1 VVDEAG
7 SGAYWRRDR
16 AARGAVFIDMEG
28 YFIAAREAMLRA
40 RRSIWFVNWA
50 FEANTPFDPG
60 PGGQAPPE
68 DRIGPFLKRLADEKP
83 ELDVRILC
91 WDSALPVAATQNFFP
106 IVDTHTFRGSRVRF
120 VLDDKVPLGACH
132 HQKMIVIDDAIAF
145 CGGGDIGP
153 DRWDTPDH
161 RDDDPRRIKTR
172 ADNRCFDSRHEVM
185 AIVDGEAARS
195 LADLFRQRWAR
206 ATGEVIPEPW
216 PSDSAAP
223 DPAAAASGGPADPWP
238 PEVRPAFRDVQ
249 VGISRTMP
257 RWRGEP
263 GVREIE
269 QLTLVQVARA
279 RRSIYMENQY
289 FTSPLLAE
297 ALAARLVEPDGPE
310 VVLVSTQHSPSYFD
324 QITMDRT
331 RAHFFARLRAVDRH
345 GRFFAYSPLTA
356 LARTIIVHAKVAIVD
371 DEVLRIGSAN
381 MNNRSAGFDTECDL
395 SFEAEGRTGA
405 ETADAIAA
413 IRTRL
418 VAHWLGCDDALVDA
432 TVAREGGLGRG
443 IEALRAGGRTRLR
456 PIPSTSTGPLAR
468 LIAYYHLGD
477 PVTAFDSWRPW
488 RRREQIA
495 KDMKRLE
502 ALRPYR
508 HPPVPRPHWRLRR
521 GKGAFTP

>member
-1 VVDEAG
+1 MSEPG
-7 SGAYWRRDR
+7 SGAFWRRDR
-16 AARGAVFIDMEG
+16 AVRAAVFIDMEG

-50 FEANTPFDPG
+50 FDANTPFDPG
-60 PGGQAPPE
+60 PGGRAPAE
-68 DRIGPFLKRLADEKP
+68 DRIGPFLKRLADERP

-106 IVDTHTFRGSRVRF
+106 IVDTRTFKGSRVRF
-120 VLDDKVPLGACH
+120 VLDNKVPLGACH
-132 HQKMIVIDDAIAF
+132 HQKMIIIDDAIAF

-161 RDDDPRRIKTR
+161 RDDDPRRVKTR

-185 AIVDGEAARS
+185 ALVDGEAARS
-195 LADLFRQRWAR
+195 LGDLFRQRWAR
-206 ATGEVIPEPW
+206 ATGEVIAESEIEP
-216 PSDSAAP
+216 S
-223 DPAAAASGGPADPWP
+223 SGEGGRPDPWP
-238 PEVRPAFRDVQ
+238 PEVRPLFRDVQ

-257 RWRGEP
+257 KWRDELA
-263 GVREIE
+263 VREIE

-324 QITMDRT
+324 QMTMDRT

-356 LARTIIVHAKVAIVD
+356 LARTIIVHAKLAVID
-371 DEVLRIGSAN
+371 DEILRIGSAN

-395 SFEAEGRTGA
+395 SFEGEGRSA
-405 ETADAIAA
+405 ADASEAIAA

-418 VAHWLGCDDALVDA
+418 LAHWLGCDDALVEA
-432 TVAREGGLGRG
+432 TVAREGGLGRA

-456 PIPSTSTGPLAR
+456 PIPSASIGPLAR
-468 LIAYYHLGD
+468 LISFYHLGD

-488 RRREQIA
+488 RRREQLA

-502 ALRPYR
+502 ELRPYR
-508 HPPVPRPHWRLRR
+508 HPQTPRAQWRLRR
-521 GKGAFTP
+521 RKGAFTP